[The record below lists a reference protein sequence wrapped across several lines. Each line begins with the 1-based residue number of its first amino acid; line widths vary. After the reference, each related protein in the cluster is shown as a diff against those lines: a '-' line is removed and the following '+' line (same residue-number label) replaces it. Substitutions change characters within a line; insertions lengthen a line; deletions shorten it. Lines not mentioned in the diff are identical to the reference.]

1 MGRVGANW
9 KVFSY
14 IIMQFFSILQID
26 RFYVMIMTLWHLF
39 LNRKKLGSPKSF
51 FHVTKEVQQIFF
63 NISIWPQGG
72 VKRKEFKITPWKW
85 GNLILKMWNF
95 IYLTNLWALHKVQNK
110 KLSGFGLPCHNDGH
124 LSFWKGCFRLTPF
137 WERVHLIFC
146 YFLNLWAKKNYLHK
160 SQIPGWYNHRKSAN
174 C

>member
-1 MGRVGANW
+1 MGANG

-14 IIMQFFSILQID
+14 MIMQFFSILQID

-63 NISIWPQGG
+63 QH
-72 VKRKEFKITPWKW
+72 FHLTPGW
-85 GNLILKMWNF
+85 GQTERIQNYPLKMGKFDFKNVKF
-95 IYLTNLWALHKVQNK
+95 YLLDQFMSSSQSSKQKALWIWFTMSQWRP
-110 KLSGFGLPCHNDGH
+110 SF
-124 LSFWKGCFRLTPF
+124 FWKGCFRLTPF
-137 WERVHLIFC
+137 WERGHLIFC